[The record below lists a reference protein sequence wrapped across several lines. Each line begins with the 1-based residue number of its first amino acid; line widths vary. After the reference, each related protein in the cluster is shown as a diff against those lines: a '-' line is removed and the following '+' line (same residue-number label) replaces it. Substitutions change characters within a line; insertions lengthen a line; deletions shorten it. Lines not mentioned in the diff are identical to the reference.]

1 MLVPIN
7 IESAIPSAISY
18 TEVQLRDCLED
29 CWRWPK
35 VYLSTDSIQS
45 VPKLVFQMFVRS
57 DLKAP
62 GEFFKSKK

>member
-7 IESAIPSAISY
+7 IESVIPSAISY

-35 VYLSTDSIQS
+35 VYLSTDSIQYDTQTGIS
-45 VPKLVFQMFVRS
+45 NVCQERS
-57 DLKAP
+57 NIKGQ
-62 GEFFKSKK
+62 GEFL